1 MIKTML
7 KYFKPHIRLFILD
20 MVCAVFAAGV
30 ELMFPTVSRH
40 AMYDLLPYKKFSAF
54 FTLMIIVAVFYI
66 LRSLAYYIMSYW
78 GHIFGVRVE
87 ADIRE
92 DLFKHLQTLD
102 FEFYDYTRT
111 GTLMSRM
118 TSDLF
123 DITELSHHGPE
134 DLVIS
139 SLTII
144 GALIL
149 MFRIEWRLALVVS
162 VLLPVFIIVVM
173 SQRRSMG
180 KTSMNVKKK
189 IAAINTS
196 IESSL
201 SGIRTSKA
209 FANED
214 IDFERFDESND
225 EYRSAKK
232 DFYKAMGTFNSSM
245 EFFMG
250 IMPVSVIAM
259 GGFLIIR
266 GKLNYI
272 DLITF
277 TLYVNSFI
285 NPVRKLSNFAETFA
299 NGIAG
304 ISRFNEVMN
313 IEPTIKEAEDAREL
327 VVPEGKVDVDH
338 ICFSYKNGREI
349 LHDINLHVN
358 GGETIAVVGASGG
371 GKTTFCQLLPRFYDV
386 TSGSIKID
394 GTDIRDV
401 TKESLRSRIGT
412 VQQDVFIFAD
422 TIMENIRYGRP
433 GATNQ
438 DVIDAAK
445 RAEIYDDIMDMPD
458 GFDTSVGERGVRLS
472 GGQKQRI
479 SIARIFLKNPSILI
493 LDEAT
498 SALDTITEERI
509 QSSFDKLMKGR
520 TSFVIAHRLATV
532 KNADRIVV
540 IENGEITENGTHDEL
555 LKQDGEYAKLYHTQ
569 QLFSER

>member
-266 GKLNYI
+266 GELNYI

-327 VVPEGKVDVDH
+327 VDE
-338 ICFSYKNGREI
+338 
-349 LHDINLHVN
+349 
-358 GGETIAVVGASGG
+358 
-371 GKTTFCQLLPRFYDV
+371 
-386 TSGSIKID
+386 
-394 GTDIRDV
+394 RD
-401 TKESLRSRIGT
+401 
-412 VQQDVFIFAD
+412 A
-422 TIMENIRYGRP
+422 
-433 GATNQ
+433 
-438 DVIDAAK
+438 
-445 RAEIYDDIMDMPD
+445 
-458 GFDTSVGERGVRLS
+458 
-472 GGQKQRI
+472 
-479 SIARIFLKNPSILI
+479 
-493 LDEAT
+493 
-498 SALDTITEERI
+498 
-509 QSSFDKLMKGR
+509 
-520 TSFVIAHRLATV
+520 
-532 KNADRIVV
+532 
-540 IENGEITENGTHDEL
+540 
-555 LKQDGEYAKLYHTQ
+555 
-569 QLFSER
+569 

>member
-7 KYFKPHIRLFILD
+7 KYFKPHKKLFILD
-20 MVCAVFAAGV
+20 MICAVFAAAV

-40 AMYDLLPYKKFSAF
+40 AMYDLLPYKRFSSF
-54 FTLMIIVAVFYI
+54 FILMLIVAVFYI

-139 SLTII
+139 SLTIV

-162 VLLPVFIIVVM
+162 VLLPIFIIVVM

-214 IDFERFDESND
+214 IDFDRFDESNE

-232 DFYKAMGTFNSSM
+232 NFYKAMGTFNSSM

-250 IMPVSVIAM
+250 IMPVSVIAF
-259 GGFLIIR
+259 GGFLII
-266 GKLNYI
+266 KKELNYI

-304 ISRFNEVMN
+304 ITRFNEVMN
-313 IEPTIKEAEDAREL
+313 IKPTIKEADDAREL
-327 VVPEGKVDVDH
+327 IVPEGKVDVDH